1 MFAKPIDQFSDGIIG
16 GRTIETLGKST
27 MPLDAVVPYPGGII
41 TNEVT
46 LGTLEARVYEGQAAS
61 NALALS
67 RMTAAPESPL
77 QRSLADD
84 RRRSLDDRLRAL
96 GVRVADR

>member
-1 MFAKPIDQFSDGIIG
+1 VFGKLIDQFSDSIIG
-16 GRTIETLGKST
+16 GSKVEALDKST
-27 MPLDAVVPYPGGII
+27 MPLDAVVLYPGGIV

-84 RRRSLDDRLRAL
+84 RRRNLDDRLRAL
-96 GVRVADR
+96 GVGVRNR